1 MLSSFTVLL
10 LTFVTTKCCHW
21 LQYCYWLFTIVCS
34 DRMLS
39 SVTVL
44 LLLIFVTTECCH
56 RLQYYYWLFTIVC
69 NNRRLLSVTV
79 LLLLTVDCNN
89 RMLLSVTVLLLTVY
103 HCLQQQ
109 EAIQKKEQ
117 YLQDAKTDRKQLET
131 SMRQV
136 SDWLRGA
143 EELLDSGIDGMDYSS
158 VDQTLS
164 EYTVSI
170 YPLMHRSPHTQSSQ
184 FWLLCF
190 LLFFSLASLP

>member
-1 MLSSFTVLL
+1 MLP
-10 LTFVTTKCCHW
+10 
-21 LQYCYWLFTIVCS
+21 
-34 DRMLS
+34 
-39 SVTVL
+39 
-44 LLLIFVTTECCH
+44 
-56 RLQYYYWLFTIVC
+56 
-69 NNRRLLSVTV
+69 
-79 LLLLTVDCNN
+79 
-89 RMLLSVTVLLLTVY
+89 SVTVLLLTVY

-143 EELLDSGIDGMDYSS
+143 EELLDSGVDGMDYSS

-170 YPLMHRSPHTQSSQ
+170 LYPLMPRSPTPRASSSG
-184 FWLLCF
+184 LF
-190 LLFFSLASLP
+190 LVFGLASLP

>member
-1 MLSSFTVLL
+1 M
-10 LTFVTTKCCHW
+10 
-21 LQYCYWLFTIVCS
+21 
-34 DRMLS
+34 
-39 SVTVL
+39 
-44 LLLIFVTTECCH
+44 
-56 RLQYYYWLFTIVC
+56 
-69 NNRRLLSVTV
+69 LLSVTT
-79 LLLLTVDCNN
+79 LLLLTIDCND
-89 RMLLSVTVLLLTVY
+89 RVLSSVTVLLLTVY

-170 YPLMHRSPHTQSSQ
+170 YPLMHRSPTPRASGSD
-184 FWLLCF
+184 
-190 LLFFSLASLP
+190 LFSFFF

>member
-1 MLSSFTVLL
+1 M
-10 LTFVTTKCCHW
+10 
-21 LQYCYWLFTIVCS
+21 
-34 DRMLS
+34 
-39 SVTVL
+39 
-44 LLLIFVTTECCH
+44 
-56 RLQYYYWLFTIVC
+56 
-69 NNRRLLSVTV
+69 LLSVTT
-79 LLLLTVDCNN
+79 LLLLTIDCND
-89 RMLLSVTVLLLTVY
+89 RVLSSVTVLLLTVY

-170 YPLMHRSPHTQSSQ
+170 YPLMHRSPTPRASSSD
-184 FWLLCF
+184 
-190 LLFFSLASLP
+190 LFSFFF